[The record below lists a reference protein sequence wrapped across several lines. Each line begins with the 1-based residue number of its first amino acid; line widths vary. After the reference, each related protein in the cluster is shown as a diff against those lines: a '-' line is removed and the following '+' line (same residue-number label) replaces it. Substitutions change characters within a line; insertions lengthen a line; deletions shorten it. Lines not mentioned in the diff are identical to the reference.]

1 MRHNE
6 LRDLTASLLSEVCH
20 DVGVKPVLQP
30 LSGEILT
37 GCSANV
43 SPEARL
49 DISARGFWENRFP
62 RTLFDVR
69 VFHPNGSSVRTVP
82 LSSQY
87 TRHERIKRREY
98 EQRVREIDGCSFVPL
113 IFSTAGGMGRA
124 CTATFKRLASLLA
137 GRH

>member
-20 DVGVKPVLQP
+20 DVGVEPLLQP
-30 LSGEILT
+30 LSGEILA
-37 GCSANV
+37 GRSANV

-49 DISARGFWENRFP
+49 DISARGFWENRFS
-62 RTLFDVR
+62 RTLFDER
-69 VFHPNGSSVRTVP
+69 VFHPNASSVRMVP

-87 TRHERIKRREY
+87 TRHERMKRREY

-113 IFSTAGGMGRA
+113 IFSSAGGMD
-124 CTATFKRLASLLA
+124 
-137 GRH
+137 